1 MFKGMKLSTKLLVA
15 FLAVGVIPFAVI
27 GLTSLYKAGGALSS
41 QSFGQLEAVRGIK
54 KGQIEKFFEE
64 RRGDMG
70 VLVETVST
78 LRREAFAKL
87 EAVQEI
93 KKAQLVDYIDVM
105 KAQLRI
111 FKDDPFVRNALIEFD
126 AAFMADG
133 NRTDTTAWKT
143 VEQKYDARMKDIM
156 NDNGW
161 HDIFLI
167 HTDGDIVYT
176 VARES
181 DLGMVIPKS
190 EIKTS
195 GLGKAFSAS
204 QAASAEDIVFSDIA
218 PYAPSGGTPAGFMMA
233 QMRDETGALKGYVAF
248 QVPLDKINAIML
260 RRDGMGKTGESY
272 LVGQDGFMRSD
283 SYLDKEG
290 HSVAASF
297 KNKTGVDTEA
307 VRQALSGKKGREVIM
322 DYNGNPVLSCWDTI
336 DLGNGF
342 RWAMMSEIDVAEAFC
357 PVDKNG
363 KDFFEKYTQAY
374 GYYDLFLINPDGYC
388 FYTVAKESD
397 YQTNF
402 LTGKYANSNLGRLVG
417 DVLKKKEFGMADF
430 APYAPSNNEPC
441 AFVAQ
446 AVLSNGDVDIVVAL
460 QLSLEAINQVIQQ
473 RDGMGQTGETY
484 LVGSDKLMR
493 SDSYLDPANHSVK
506 ASFANPSKGSVN
518 TKAASEALSGNTG
531 AEIIMD
537 YNGNPVLSAYAPLK
551 VGDTTWALI
560 AEIDEEEAF
569 AAVNAIKWLIGLV
582 ALIGIAAIVLIALLV
597 TRSIVKPVNRIID
610 GLNEGADQVA
620 AASGQVSSAS
630 QSLAEGASEQAA
642 SVEETSSSLEEMSS
656 MTKQNA
662 EHADKADQL
671 MKDANHIVIRA
682 NDSMSK
688 LTGSMEEISRASE
701 ETFKIIKTIDEIAF
715 QTNLLALNAAVEAA
729 RAGEAGA
736 GFAVVA
742 DEVRNLAMRAAE
754 AARNTADLI
763 EGTVKKVKD
772 GSELVTK
779 TNEAFVQVAENA
791 GKVGGLV
798 AEIAAA
804 SNEQAQGI
812 DQINTA
818 VTQMDKVTQQNAA
831 NAEESASAAE
841 EMNAQA
847 EQMKGFV
854 DDLVVL
860 VGGHSDLHTGARKSV
875 QPLPGATLHKK
886 LPSVK
891 KEKQKKEWVAQKAKE
906 INPKQVIPLDDEE
919 SLDDF

>member
-15 FLAVGVIPFAVI
+15 FLAVGVIPFAII
-27 GLTSLYKAGGALSS
+27 GLTSLYKSSGALSS
-41 QSFGQLEAVRGIK
+41 QSFGQLEAVQQIK
-54 KGQIEKFFEE
+54 KNQIEDYFKNAFTQMAMFSRSKDVSDLYKQLLKYHE
-64 RRGDMG
+64 DSG
-70 VLVETVST
+70 VTAT
-78 LRREAFAKL
+78 GA
-87 EAVQEI
+87 
-93 KKAQLVDYIDVM
+93 YDV
-105 KAQLRI
+105 
-111 FKDDPFVRNALIEFD
+111 
-126 AAFMADG
+126 
-133 NRTDTTAWKT
+133 TTAEYKT
-143 VEQKYDARMKDIM
+143 LYDEFGANINQFQK
-156 NDNGW
+156 
-161 HDIFLI
+161 
-167 HTDGDIVYT
+167 
-176 VARES
+176 
-181 DLGMVIPKS
+181 
-190 EIKTS
+190 
-195 GLGKAFSAS
+195 
-204 QAASAEDIVFSDIA
+204 
-218 PYAPSGGTPAGFMMA
+218 
-233 QMRDETGALKGYVAF
+233 
-248 QVPLDKINAIML
+248 
-260 RRDGMGKTGESY
+260 
-272 LVGQDGFMRSD
+272 D
-283 SYLDKEG
+283 S
-290 HSVAASF
+290 
-297 KNKTGVDTEA
+297 
-307 VRQALSGKKGREVIM
+307 
-322 DYNGNPVLSCWDTI
+322 
-336 DLGNGF
+336 
-342 RWAMMSEIDVAEAFC
+342 
-357 PVDKNG
+357 
-363 KDFFEKYTQAY
+363 
-374 GYYDLFLINPDGYC
+374 GYYDVFIICAKHGHVM
-388 FYTVAKESD
+388 YTATKEKDLGTNLAYGPYKDSGLAKLWEKVVK
-397 YQTNF
+397 TN
-402 LTGKYANSNLGRLVG
+402 
-417 DVLKKKEFGMADF
+417 KEAIVDF
-430 APYAPSNNEPC
+430 TPYAPSNNEPA
-441 AFVAQ
+441 AFAGYPIRD
-446 AVLSNGDVDIVVAL
+446 AKGDTIGVIAF
-460 QLSLEAINQVIQQ
+460 QLSIDHINHIMQQ
-473 RDGMGQTGETY
+473 RAGMGKTGEAY
-484 LVGSDKLMR
+484 LVGGDKLMR
-493 SDSYLDPANHSVK
+493 SDSFLDSTNHSVK
-506 ASFANPSKGSVN
+506 ASFADPNKGKVD
-518 TKAASEALSGNTG
+518 TEASRNALSGKSG
-531 AEIIMD
+531 MDVIID
-537 YNGNPVLSAYAPLK
+537 YNGSPVLSAYTPLK

-560 AEIDEEEAF
+560 VEIDEEEAF
-569 AAVNAIKWLIGLV
+569 AAINAIKWLIGLV

-620 AASGQVSSAS
+620 SASGQVSSAS

-688 LTGSMEEISRASE
+688 LTGSMEEISKASE

-875 QPLPGATLHKK
+875 QPLPGAALHKK
-886 LPSVK
+886 LPSIK
-891 KEKQKKEWVAQKAKE
+891 KEKQKKDWDVQKANE